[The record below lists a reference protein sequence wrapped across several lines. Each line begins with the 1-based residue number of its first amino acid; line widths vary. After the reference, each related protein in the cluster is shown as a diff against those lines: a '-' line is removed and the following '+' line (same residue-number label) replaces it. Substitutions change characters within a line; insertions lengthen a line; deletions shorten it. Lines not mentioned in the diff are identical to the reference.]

1 MLSYKTI
8 GGNLI
13 DKSPEKIQKMF
24 DTISDKYDFLNNI
37 MSFGTQIFIKKDCIN
52 QLNSKEPL
60 KILDLCCGTGD
71 LTRILRKKF
80 PDAEVFG
87 VDFSEDMLKIALN
100 KDFESEKL
108 KVESGKLSTTLA
120 EKTEA
125 LPSPMGKVSE
135 GRKGVGFNFPLSTFN
150 FQLINFIQADATN
163 LPFPDN
169 SFDIVTI
176 GFGLRNIEDFDG
188 TLKEIYRVL
197 KPNGE
202 FLHLDFGEKNILN
215 KIFDKI
221 TPNLVRFFT
230 KNNEAYSYLIQ
241 SKQEFFKP
249 DELIKKFENK
259 GFKFVKR
266 KDYLLGAISC
276 QIVLKS

>member
-24 DTISDKYDFLNNI
+24 DEICEKYDFLNNL

-52 QLNSKEPL
+52 QLNSKSPL

-87 VDFSEDMLKIALN
+87 ADFSEKMLEIAKTKNNKIEYLQS
-100 KDFESEKL
+100 D
-108 KVESGKLSTTLA
+108 V
-120 EKTEA
+120 
-125 LPSPMGKVSE
+125 
-135 GRKGVGFNFPLSTFN
+135 
-150 FQLINFIQADATN
+150 TN
-163 LPFPDN
+163 LPFEDN
-169 SFDIVTI
+169 SFDIITI
-176 GFGLRNIEDFDG
+176 GFGLRNIENFYGAID
-188 TLKEIYRVL
+188 EIYRVL
-197 KPNGE
+197 KPKGQIM
-202 FLHLDFGEKNILN
+202 HLDFGEKNIFN

-221 TPNLVRFFT
+221 TPHLVKIFT
-230 KNNEAYSYLIQ
+230 KNNEAYSYLIK
-241 SKQEFFKP
+241 SKQEFFTP

-259 GFKFVKR
+259 GFEFVKR
-266 KDYLLGAISC
+266 KDYLFGSISC
-276 QIVLKS
+276 QIMTKV